1 MRPALTPDIAAMPH
15 LKISSPNELAIEQDD
30 GRRVAIHPLWLRERS
45 RDASVYDAHAAQR
58 LYDASD
64 IDARL
69 SIIAISEREPGRYH
83 VRFSDGHATEFAAQE
98 ILAEAAVIPGGD
110 DTPPLRLWGAGFEAP
125 PRANWHADPQP
136 AELAAWL
143 HEFLTLGFIIF
154 TRVPTEPGAVLE
166 VASMF
171 GFARVTNFGDLFEV
185 RSEPQAIDLA
195 YTSLAL
201 DPHTDNP
208 YRAPVPGVQLL
219 HCLRNE
225 TSGGLSTLV
234 DGFAAAE
241 HLRSHEPAAFEL
253 LSRTPV
259 QFRYR
264 DARTQLTSSA
274 PLIEL
279 DTTGQ
284 VRTVRFSPRLDYVP
298 LQPPAELERFYGA
311 RRELDRLLRSHEREL
326 RFLLAPGD
334 LMMMDNQRLLHGR
347 TGFDPAEGRRHLQGC
362 YIDIDAPRSL
372 YRLLRRR
379 LAADAAE
386 KAHA

>member
-1 MRPALTPDIAAMPH
+1 MPH
-15 LKISSPNELAIEQDD
+15 LKISSPNELAIEHDD

-45 RDASVYDAHAAQR
+45 RDASVYDAHAGQR

-64 IDARL
+64 IDAHL
-69 SIIAISEREPGRYH
+69 AITAIREQEPGWYH
-83 VRFSDGHATEFAAQE
+83 VRFSDGHATEFTAQE
-98 ILAEAAVIPGGD
+98 ILAEAAVAPGGD
-110 DTPPLRLWGAGFEAP
+110 DTPPLRLWDAGFEAP
-125 PRANWHADPQP
+125 ARAHWRADPQE

-154 TRVPTEPGAVLE
+154 TGVPTEPGAVLK
-166 VASMF
+166 VAAAF
-171 GFARVTNFGDLFEV
+171 GFTRVTNFGDLFNV

-219 HCLRNE
+219 HCLLNE

-241 HLRSHEPAAFEL
+241 HLRTHDPAAFEL
-253 LSRTPV
+253 LARTPV

-264 DARTQLTSSA
+264 DARTQLTASA

-279 DTTGQ
+279 DATGKVQ
-284 VRTVRFSPRLDYVP
+284 TVRFSPRLDYVA
-298 LQPPAELERFYGA
+298 LQTPAQLERFYRA
-311 RRELDRLLRSHEREL
+311 RRELDRLLRSRERQL
-326 RFLLAPGD
+326 CFLLAPGD

-347 TGFDPAEGRRHLQGC
+347 TGFDPSEGRRHLQGC
-362 YIDIDAPRSL
+362 YIDIDGPRGL
-372 YRLLRRR
+372 YRLLQRR
-379 LAADAAE
+379 LAAAPAAARR
-386 KAHA
+386 AHA